1 MTPSIFS
8 LPQASLPAAAALLAA
23 TLVAGL
29 PGATAANPIGVTA
42 AADGD
47 PLGKPPTAVE
57 RVLHVGVDVQ
67 AAELVTTGN
76 TDRAQLL
83 FLDGTSL
90 TIGPNAEMRID
101 RFVFDPASATGELG
115 VTLGK
120 GVLRMVGGKISKTR
134 PVVINTPGGS
144 TGIRGGIAIIDAQ
157 PGQTKS
163 TFMFG
168 RDMTVTSQGVTQT
181 VTRPGYEIVQRFGTP
196 PQPPLP
202 VSQQALN
209 AQIMQLEGRRNAQG
223 GSVPGGAATVVKVNQ
238 GVQGVAHQQQAP
250 QRAPNSHPSQPPGW
264 QQWGGGVAYQ
274 NPTAI
279 NPAIAGGTTPLVA
292 GQVPA
297 FSQLPNTGSA
307 TYNGSFSVTRSDVG
321 PFSGSVRMGWNF
333 ASQSGTFSATANGQN
348 PNASGSVSG
357 PVALSPGTANFSG
370 TLTSSGFGST
380 TVAVNG
386 NFVTTTN
393 SPVGGIAGTMTGRNG
408 TTVVGTGTFSAT
420 K

>member
-1 MTPSIFS
+1 MSPSPS
-8 LPQASLPAAAALLAA
+8 MPLALALAALSLSTTAFAA
-23 TLVAGL
+23 
-29 PGATAANPIGVTA
+29 PIGVTS

-47 PLGKPPTAVE
+47 PLGKPPAASE

-67 AAELVTTGN
+67 AAELVTTGSN
-76 TDRAQLL
+76 DRAQLL

-90 TIGPNAEMRID
+90 TVGPNAEMRID

-120 GVLRMVGGKISKTR
+120 GVLRMVGGKISKTKA
-134 PVVINTPGGS
+134 VTVTTPGGT

-157 PGQTKS
+157 PGQTSS

-168 RDMTVTSQGVTQT
+168 RDMTVSGQGTTQT
-181 VTRPGYEIVQRFGTP
+181 VTRPGYQVVQRFGAP

-202 VSQQALN
+202 VSERALN

-223 GSVPGGAATVVKVNQ
+223 GNAPGGAATVVKVNQ
-238 GVQGVAHQQQAP
+238 GIQNVAAQQPAP
-250 QRAPNSHPSQPPGW
+250 QPAGNGAPPQQPPGW

-274 NPTAI
+274 NPSAV
-279 NPAIAGGTTPLVA
+279 NPAIVGGTTPLVP
-292 GQVPA
+292 GQVPS

-307 TYNGSFSVTRSDVG
+307 TYVGTFSVTRSEAGAFAGTVK
-321 PFSGSVRMGWNF
+321 MGWNF
-333 ASQSGTFSATANGQN
+333 ASQSGTFNATANGLN
-348 PNASGSVSG
+348 PNAKGSASG
-357 PVALSPGTANFSG
+357 PVSLSPGTANFSG
-370 TLTSSGFGST
+370 TLTSNGLGSN
-380 TVAVNG
+380 TVGING
-386 NFVTTTN
+386 NFVSTTN

-408 TTVVGTGTFSAT
+408 ATIVGQGTFSAT